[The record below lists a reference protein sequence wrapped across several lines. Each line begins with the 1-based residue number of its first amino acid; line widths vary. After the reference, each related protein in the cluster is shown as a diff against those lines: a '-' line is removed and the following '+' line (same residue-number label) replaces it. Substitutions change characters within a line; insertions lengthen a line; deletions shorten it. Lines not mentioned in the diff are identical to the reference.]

1 MGDLARE
8 DAFSEPNVRE
18 LVMKYVIIVLVL
30 LLIPAINMSGITQS
44 RMRKR
49 MAEIGVRKAFG
60 ATRSELLTQVLYE
73 NLLQTLL
80 GGVLGLFFS
89 YASVLLDTGTASM
102 GIGRTF
108 VNAEMMFN
116 PLIFL
121 YAFLACLALNL
132 LSAGIP
138 AWRASRMRIIS
149 ALNENVH

>member
-1 MGDLARE
+1 
-8 DAFSEPNVRE
+8 
-18 LVMKYVIIVLVL
+18 MKYVIIVLVL

-73 NLLQTLL
+73 NLLQT
-80 GGVLGLFFS
+80 FS
-89 YASVLLDTGTASM
+89 YASVLLLSDWLLDTGTASM

-116 PLIFL
+116 PVIFL

>member
-1 MGDLARE
+1 
-8 DAFSEPNVRE
+8 
-18 LVMKYVIIVLVL
+18 
-30 LLIPAINMSGITQS
+30 MSGITQS

-89 YASVLLDTGTASM
+89 YASVLLLSDWLLDTGTASM

-149 ALNENVH
+149 TLNENVH

>member
-1 MGDLARE
+1 MITYFMTSSRTFGSEKASSR
-8 DAFSEPNVRE
+8 AKSPKWVSGPPPIFSR
-18 LVMKYVIIVLVL
+18 
-30 LLIPAINMSGITQS
+30 
-44 RMRKR
+44 
-49 MAEIGVRKAFG
+49 
-60 ATRSELLTQVLYE
+60 RSELLTQVLYE

-89 YASVLLDTGTASM
+89 YASVLLLSDWLLDTGTASM